1 MFMAVEAHASS
12 LARATAAHA
21 AAFGAAPAV
30 RALAPGR
37 VNLIGEHTD
46 YNEGL
51 VLPLAIQHCC
61 AVAASPRDDDE
72 LRIVAADLPRDD
84 ADFRC
89 DWDRLDRSALRGR
102 WPAYIAGPAANLA
115 ECLDSRRG
123 VNISIA
129 SDVPLGAG
137 LSSSAAA
144 EVATATAL
152 AALWSIEIAPL
163 ELAKLCQRAEHEWAG
178 VPCGLM
184 DQLASVFGKEGH
196 ALLIDCRSNDVRA
209 IPLPPPER
217 IVLIVANSGV
227 RHSLAAGEYAARR
240 SACEAAARAVGVRTL
255 RDATGAMIAEAP
267 LPPAQRDCARHV
279 IAENDRVRAFADA
292 VAEGDLIAA
301 AGALMYASHE
311 SLRDLYRVSCSE
323 LDTLVD
329 IARSVPG
336 VYGSRMTGGG
346 FGGCTIT
353 LCSREA
359 ATELQCELE
368 RRYRAAHGRD
378 CAVFTIRASS
388 GAALVQP
395 LRP

>member
-1 MFMAVEAHASS
+1 MAADADIPA

-21 AAFGAAPAV
+21 AAFGEARVV

-46 YNEGL
+46 YNHGL
-51 VLPLAIQHCC
+51 VLPMAIQHCC
-61 AVAASPRDDDE
+61 AVVVSGRDDR
-72 LRIVAADLPRDD
+72 RIRLFAADLPAEGAR
-84 ADFRC
+84 FES
-89 DWDRLDRSALRGR
+89 DWDRLDRRELRGK

-115 ECLDSRRG
+115 ERLDSRRG

-129 SDVPLGAG
+129 SDVPLGSG

-152 AALWSIEIAPL
+152 AALWRINLAPL
-163 ELAKLCQRAEHEWAG
+163 ELAMLCQRAEHEWAG

-184 DQLASVFGKEGH
+184 DQLASVFGVPGR
-196 ALLIDCRSNDVRA
+196 ALLIDCRSNDVQA
-209 IPLPPPER
+209 VPLPSPER
-217 IVLIVANSGV
+217 IAMIVTNSGV

-240 SACEAAARAVGVRTL
+240 SACDAAAKAMGLRTL
-255 RDATGAMIAEAP
+255 RDANPEAVDAALLTP
-267 LPPAQRDCARHV
+267 EQRDCAMHV
-279 IAENDRVRAFADA
+279 IAENDRVRAFAD
-292 VAEGDLIAA
+292 VVNEGDLVAA

-311 SLRDLYRVSCSE
+311 SLRDLYRVSCPE
-323 LDTLVD
+323 LDTLVE

-353 LCSREA
+353 LCDARSVVALSGALRA
-359 ATELQCELE
+359 QY
-368 RRYRAAHGRD
+368 RRIHGRE
-378 CAVFTIRASS
+378 CTVFPVFASA
-388 GAALVQP
+388 GARLVDSAAA
-395 LRP
+395 